1 MTMEN
6 LENGIPMEESG
17 APVEWQDVQQPGGPP
32 EMPEP
37 DSGPETEGAASVEAE
52 VPEGPPPEPEPDT
65 EGQPPETPPKRKRTS
80 RKKAEK
86 AEDTAA
92 PESGADAPA
101 PVDPKD
107 SGELPVPDGTLP
119 GGLPPDGSLSDDDLL
134 DPKAAAGGQEEYV
147 VMGLASQS
155 ETGQPDGQVSEE
167 GTGSADELPPAE
179 KDDTPSA
186 QPAIAARQTAP
197 RPRSGRPAA
206 GHSPLLSLK
215 LRELD
220 RNLTKEERQEWND
233 IYASYRSKSVLTGKI
248 IGVEGHPFNVRSRE
262 TGQVERRTM
271 YCTAVISYRVKVLIP
286 ETEMWMP
293 GEERPVH
300 VLRNLSGAE
309 IDYVILDVDRQGG
322 MAIASRRMAA
332 AIRRHVFDTARN
344 GHEPGERLTCRVL
357 AVGPSQCLV
366 ECGGRDIT
374 LRYQDMSY
382 SSYSDLRKQFRPGE
396 PLDCILK
403 SFDRASGRLVISVK
417 EAYPNPFDGAVI
429 RHPLGCRRQAVISGK
444 YGGGVFC
451 TMPDGTTCL
460 CLYTAQHTDRDFR
473 EGDTVIVVIVKF
485 DYERSLI
492 YGRILSKW

>member
-1 MTMEN
+1 MTMET
-6 LENGIPMEESG
+6 LENGIPMEENG
-17 APVEWQDVQQPGGPP
+17 APVEGQDVQQPGGPP

-37 DSGPETEGAASVEAE
+37 DSGAEAGGAATVEAE
-52 VPEGPPPEPEPDT
+52 TPEGQPPEPEPGA
-65 EGQPPETPPKRKRTS
+65 EEQPAETPPKRRRTT

-86 AEDTAA
+86 AEDAA
-92 PESGADAPA
+92 PEDGAAA
-101 PVDPKD
+101 PVPDNPGD
-107 SGELPVPDGTLP
+107 SGELHVPDGTLP

-134 DPKAAAGGQEEYV
+134 DPKEVSGSPEEYV
-147 VMGLASQS
+147 VMGLAGEP
-155 ETGQPDGQVSEE
+155 ETGQPDGQAPEE
-167 GTGSADELPPAE
+167 GAEPAEELPPVE
-179 KDDTPSA
+179 KEGAPPA
-186 QPAIAARQTAP
+186 QPAAEARRTAA

-220 RNLTKEERQEWND
+220 RNLTEEERQEWND

-248 IGVEGHPFNVRSRE
+248 IGVEGHPFNVRNRE

-271 YCTAVISYRVKVLIP
+271 YCAAIISYRVKVLIP

-322 MAIASRRMAA
+322 VAIASRRMAA
-332 AIRRHVFDTARN
+332 MIQRHAFDTARN

-357 AVGPSQCLV
+357 TVGPSRCLV

-382 SSYSDLRKQFRPGE
+382 SSYSDLRKNTVPASRWTASSSRLTAPPGGWSSPLRRRPPI
-396 PLDCILK
+396 PLKALSSAIPWAAAARRSSAANTAAASSAPCPTAPPACASTPPSTPTAI
-403 SFDRASGRLVISVK
+403 SGR
-417 EAYPNPFDGAVI
+417 AI
-429 RHPLGCRRQAVISGK
+429 R
-444 YGGGVFC
+444 
-451 TMPDGTTCL
+451 
-460 CLYTAQHTDRDFR
+460 
-473 EGDTVIVVIVKF
+473 
-485 DYERSLI
+485 
-492 YGRILSKW
+492 